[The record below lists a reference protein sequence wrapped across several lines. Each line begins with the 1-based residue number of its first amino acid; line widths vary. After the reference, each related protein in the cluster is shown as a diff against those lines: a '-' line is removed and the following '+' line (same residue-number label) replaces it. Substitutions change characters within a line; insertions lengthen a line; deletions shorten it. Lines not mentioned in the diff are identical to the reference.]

1 MQYEASLQTIS
12 WFNEHRMNA
21 RLEISP
27 HFQRRAVWLERE
39 RSELMET
46 ICSNLPFPEIYIHV
60 VTDRD
65 TGGQKYIVVDGQQR
79 LTSIFRF
86 IDNEFGLPNNNYW
99 DGQNFRDL
107 SDEQKEA
114 FWDYKVVVRSLRRTN
129 DTEIRDLFE
138 RLNTNNI
145 ALNDQE
151 IRNAKYRGAFKKL
164 ALRLADDSLFQEM
177 GLFTARDVRR
187 MLDVEFIGELL
198 VLVIHGISN
207 KKDLLDSFYAQ
218 YDEEFPGEAD
228 YETLFTTALG
238 LFWSIYE
245 TNNRVLFKTKSNFY
259 TLFGCMIKYFKATGN
274 RSFINPHQVQQT
286 IIELI
291 DKARNQEFD
300 DNHPEIE
307 EYADAVSRAASDR
320 GRRIR
325 REDILWERIAAAEG
339 IS

>member
-1 MQYEASLQTIS
+1 MEYEASLQTVS
-12 WFNEHRMNA
+12 WFNEHRMND

-39 RSELMET
+39 RSELVAT
-46 ICSNLPFPEIYIHV
+46 ICSNLPFPEIYVQI

-86 IDNEFGLPNNNYW
+86 IDNEFSLPSNDYW
-99 DGQNFRDL
+99 NAQNFRDL

-114 FWDYKVVVRSLRRTN
+114 FWDYKIVVRSLRRTN
-129 DTEIRDLFE
+129 DAEIRDLFE

-151 IRNAKYRGAFKKL
+151 IRNAKYRGVFKNL
-164 ALRLADDSLFQEM
+164 ALKLADDSLFQEM
-177 GLFTARDVRR
+177 SLFTARDVRR

-218 YDEEFPGEAD
+218 FDEELPGESD
-228 YETLFTTALG
+228 YETQFTTALN
-238 LFWSIYE
+238 LIWSIYDPG
-245 TNNRVLFKTKSNFY
+245 NKLLFKTKSNFY
-259 TLFGCMIKYFKATGN
+259 TIFGCMLRYFRETGN
-274 RSFINPHQVQQT
+274 RSFPNPQRVKQAVV
-286 IIELI
+286 ELI
-291 DKARNQEFD
+291 NQARNQQFD
-300 DNHPEIE
+300 EEQPDIE

-325 REDILWERIAAAEG
+325 REEILWSRIARTEE
-339 IS
+339 I